1 MCFREPHEYAHVSVI
16 SFLLLMN
23 HEPLILHKQR
33 TNAGSE
39 RGAKP
44 PGRQLYTSYRR
55 SRASPR
61 QCCRTTGRGSG
72 WAPFPRGCWVPA
84 ASAQGGGV
92 QPAWLEREGTIV
104 KGGCWL
110 WASNSFGVS
119 SVGGEW
125 GEQKASAFSP
135 GRVASEM
142 SPCVLGA
149 VWVTYAPTGRT
160 EAYYTHVSSSTAP
173 QIKHRLK
180 PFIVLNLKNQ
190 IHGHQDDAPGS

>member
-1 MCFREPHEYAHVSVI
+1 MLQDH
-16 SFLLLMN
+16 
-23 HEPLILHKQR
+23 
-33 TNAGSE
+33 
-39 RGAKP
+39 
-44 PGRQLYTSYRR
+44 
-55 SRASPR
+55 
-61 QCCRTTGRGSG
+61 GSG
-72 WAPFPRGCWVPA
+72 LRVGTVPTWVLGA
-84 ASAQGGGV
+84 GGIGTRGGGV

-142 SPCVLGA
+142 SPSVLGA

-190 IHGHQDDAPGS
+190 IHGHQDDAPGSYTWMPATSLCPLWGPRTSPGAVSAASGFEFPFPLCISRNGEKKGWRGAEP